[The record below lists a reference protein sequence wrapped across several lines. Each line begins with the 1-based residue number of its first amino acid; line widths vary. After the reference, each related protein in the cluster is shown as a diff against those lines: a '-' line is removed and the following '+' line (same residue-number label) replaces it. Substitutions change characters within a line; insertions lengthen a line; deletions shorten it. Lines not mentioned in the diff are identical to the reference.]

1 MNRRDAETLRKW
13 KMENGKWRMPLP
25 RFLIFHY
32 AFSIIH
38 FLTLCLCV
46 SAVNFSCSSKPTDL
60 RTLVPAETLIY
71 LETNDL
77 AAALQPI
84 VDSKPFMEVAK
95 SKPDFSA
102 LKGVQLA
109 VAVTGFQT
117 SEEKLTDEHSV
128 GRIQPHFVAIADT
141 HAWQFQTV
149 TFAEQKLGAFVAQ
162 IYDSEPT
169 LEKAE
174 KSDGRFFTWTAKD
187 GRKAYALVKG
197 GLIYFGNDESAID
210 KCLAVRS
217 GEADSI
223 AKTGK
228 VRSSPTETLATG
240 YVSSDGIAQ
249 IANIV
254 ALKFAAEAGDNSDI
268 QSAIAGFLPQLLR
281 NLVTE
286 ISWTATKTEQG
297 IEDKYIV
304 SMPPEIANIFSE
316 TLGALKESEGVAL
329 QNHTMLAQLPEA
341 VQIATRYNLKDPQI
355 AWRSILLVGQKSM
368 GNLDGRILSEF
379 ANLLFDPY
387 SIRDPELFLGSIG
400 NKPNIS
406 RNIITAK
413 LDVQSDDS
421 FVIAGRGD
429 DDATRKSLFPG
440 FKPPAQIIE
449 GGLNIWTDEDT
460 QVAFD
465 QDMIKIGPKDDL
477 QRFNGMRLGELKDVR
492 GEGLRRLG
500 TSKAPVATFGRD
512 TTTPLSLVEMLAH
525 EGNRD
530 TKAVST
536 YYTETRFTKSGM
548 ERQTTSDFGL
558 IGSIIAQLGSD

>member
-1 MNRRDAETLRKW
+1 MD
-13 KMENGKWRMPLP
+13 M
-25 RFLIFHY
+25 
-32 AFSIIH
+32 
-38 FLTLCLCV
+38 
-46 SAVNFSCSSKPTDL
+46 
-60 RTLVPAETLIY
+60 RTLTPAETLVY

-77 AAALQPI
+77 AAVLQPI
-84 VDSKPFMEVAK
+84 IDSKPFNEVAK
-95 SKPDFSA
+95 KKPDFSA

-109 VAVTGFQT
+109 VAVTGFET
-117 SEEKLTDEHSV
+117 TEEKLTDEHSV
-128 GRIQPHFVAIADT
+128 GRVQPRFVAIAET

-149 TFAEQKLGAFVAQ
+149 RFAEQKLGAFVAQ

-169 LEKAE
+169 LEKSE

-197 GLIYFGNDESAID
+197 SLIYFGNDESAID
-210 KCLAVRS
+210 KCLAVRR
-217 GEADSI
+217 GESDSI
-223 AKTGK
+223 IKTGK
-228 VRSSPTETLATG
+228 VQLASQETLASG
-240 YVSSDGIAQ
+240 YVSTDGIAQ

-254 ALKFAAEAGDNSDI
+254 GLQFASQASEDSQV
-268 QSAIAGFLPQLLR
+268 QSAIAGILPQLLR
-281 NLVTE
+281 KSITE
-286 ISWTATKTEQG
+286 ISWSASLTDYG

-304 SMPPEIANIFSE
+304 SMPPEIANVFSE
-316 TLGALKESEGVAL
+316 TLDAPKESESITT
-329 QNHTMLAQLPEA
+329 QNNTILAQLPENI
-341 VQIATRYNLKDPQI
+341 QNATRYNLKDPQI

-368 GNLDGRILSEF
+368 GNLDGRILIEF

-387 SIRDPELFLGSIG
+387 SIGEPELFLGSIG
-400 NKPNIS
+400 NKPNMS

-429 DDATRKSLFPG
+429 DEATRKSLLPG

-449 GGLNIWTDEDT
+449 GGLNIWSDGDT

-477 QRFNGMRLGELKDVR
+477 QKFNGMRLGELKDVR
-492 GEGLRRLG
+492 GEGPRRLAA
-500 TSKAPVATFGRD
+500 SKVPVATYGRD
-512 TTTPLSLVEMLAH
+512 TATTLSLVEMLAQ
-525 EGNRD
+525 EGKGD

-548 ERQTTSDFGL
+548 ERKTTSDFGL
-558 IGSIIAQLGSD
+558 IGSIIAQLADN